1 MRELYGTLSPSF
13 NGYVFGGS
21 VETYI
26 AEIALRFVVRRDK
39 TREVRSDATA

>member
-26 AEIALRFVVRRDK
+26 AEIALRLVRRDK
-39 TREVRSDATA
+39 TREIRRDVTT